1 MTTPFEETAIA
12 RRYEPLRELGSGGMG
27 TVYLVA
33 DRFRGGEQVALK
45 TIHPERLRHLDKF
58 RQEFT
63 VLSKLRHPHLLR
75 VIDFGSTP
83 APEERF
89 FFTSEYVAGQR
100 LDTWAAGKGLVPL
113 LQVLTQ
119 LTEVLHH
126 LHARNVLHLD
136 IKPDNLLVT
145 GGNGEPVSSRLI
157 DLGLARFRQQ
167 QDQET
172 SGTVHFMSPEQ
183 IT

>member
-12 RRYEPLRELGSGGMG
+12 RRYEPIRELGSGGMG

-83 APEERF
+83 ISLPDGPIGWGYLLLDNAEQLAPEACLGGACV
-89 FFTSEYVAGQR
+89 FTDRQAGWVR
-100 LDTWAAGKGLVPL
+100 RAAAALEAEDLAAARRAL
-113 LQVLTQ
+113 LQVR
-119 LTEVLHH
+119 EE
-126 LHARNVLHLD
+126 AGR
-136 IKPDNLLVT
+136 
-145 GGNGEPVSSRLI
+145 G
-157 DLGLARFRQQ
+157 
-167 QDQET
+167 
-172 SGTVHFMSPEQ
+172 
-183 IT
+183 

>member
-12 RRYEPLRELGSGGMG
+12 RRYEPIRELGSGGMG

-83 APEERF
+83 NIDVYSSIAIDSDPLDSIGGVAIGSDAGDIRF
-89 FFTSEYVAGQR
+89 DSLATVSAGMASSLAIRGAVA
-100 LDTWAAGKGLVPL
+100 L
-113 LQVLTQ
+113 
-119 LTEVLHH
+119 
-126 LHARNVLHLD
+126 RNVAISD
-136 IKPDNLLVT
+136 FAN
-145 GGNGEPVSSRLI
+145 VSVFGSFTR
-157 DLGLARFRQQ
+157 
-167 QDQET
+167 
-172 SGTVHFMSPEQ
+172 SGS
-183 IT
+183 